1 MKGGERRMWR
11 AVVRRDRRQEGRFVV
26 AVRTTGIYCRPGCPA
41 RTPLR
46 ANVDFFPTP
55 RAAEGAGFRAC
66 KRCRPELA
74 RWVGTKAT
82 VDRAMRLLSEAD
94 ADGGLE
100 RLAERLGVGARHLRR
115 LFTAHLGASPV
126 TVLQR
131 RRAEVARLLVERT
144 KLPMAEIALRAGF
157 GSQRRFNEAFR
168 ATWRR
173 TPGEMRRRRGS

>member
-1 MKGGERRMWR
+1 MSDAERMWR

-46 ANVDFFPTP
+46 VNVEFFRTP
-55 RAAEGAGFRAC
+55 HAAEGAGFRAC

-82 VDRAMRLLSEAD
+82 VDRALRLLTSGD
-94 ADGGLE
+94 ADEGGLE
-100 RLAERLGVGARHLRR
+100 RLAARLGIGGRHLRR
-115 LFTAHLGASPV
+115 LFLAHVGATPV
-126 TVLQR
+126 EVLQR
-131 RRAEVARLLVERT
+131 RRAEVARMLVERT
-144 KLPMAEIALRAGF
+144 DLPMSEIALRAGF

-168 ATWRR
+168 AAWRR
-173 TPGEMRRRRGS
+173 TPGEMRRRRES

>member
-1 MKGGERRMWR
+1 MWR

-55 RAAEGAGFRAC
+55 HRAEEAGFRAC

-82 VDRAMRLLSEAD
+82 VNRALDLLSRGAVDES
-94 ADGGLE
+94 GLE
-100 RLAERLGVGARHLRR
+100 GLAARLGVGTRHLRR
-115 LFTAHLGASPV
+115 LFLAHVGATPV
-126 TVLQR
+126 AVMQR
-131 RRAEVARLLVERT
+131 RRAELARMLVERT
-144 KLPMAEIALRAGF
+144 DLPMAEIALRAGF

-168 ATWRR
+168 AAWRR
-173 TPGEMRRRRGS
+173 TPREMRRRRER